1 MWPDDEGFFRL
12 YVKGAI
18 LGYRR
23 GLRNQY
29 HDTSLLKIENVQDKK
44 VAKKSAP
51 QFASITISSSFVFLA
66 TLLMFII
73 LYRQRNFILES
84 VLCTFIRHKR
94 SARAPSFAPSGVA
107 LPALTAAGEF

>member
-1 MWPDDEGFFRL
+1 MNCFSFRL

-44 VAKKSAP
+44 
-51 QFASITISSSFVFLA
+51 ASLNTKNCAEADQALGLTKALA
-66 TLLMFII
+66 VHRI
-73 LYRQRNFILES
+73 LSR
-84 VLCTFIRHKR
+84 K
-94 SARAPSFAPSGVA
+94 
-107 LPALTAAGEF
+107 AGCLHL